1 MGNETSGM
9 CYIAGSKQIHTGFWC
24 RNMKGRG
31 QLEELG
37 IDGWTI
43 LKCTYMS
50 IQSNFVVFYIS
61 CYKPDTKMLST
72 SGINKFLQTC
82 AYILKLLKCGYDVK
96 K

>member
-1 MGNETSGM
+1 MQIRGNETSGM
-9 CYIAGSKQIHTGFWC
+9 NYISGRRQIYTGFWC

-37 IDGWTI
+37 IDAWII

-50 IQSNFVVFYIS
+50 IQSTFVVVYIS

-72 SGINKFLQTC
+72 SVSTNMCIH
-82 AYILKLLKCGYDVK
+82 LKIIKMWL
-96 K
+96 